1 MIIWL
6 ILQGIA
12 LEHGLILV
20 DTKYEF
26 GKAND
31 GSVVLIDE
39 VCHLLWST
47 DLSLSYTYTLMLTQ
61 SNIVVIGLHFLFW
74 NFRCTLLIQADIGLP
89 ILMMNAFRM
98 VLNLKMLIRF
108 VICYVMFANY
118 LCSII
123 TCVCVNVRFH
133 GYINVSC
140 TTCDLFSLVG
150 LCMSLRLLMVD

>member
-89 ILMMNAFRM
+89 ILMRNAFRM
-98 VLNLKMLIRF
+98 VLNLKMLIRC
-108 VICYVMFANY
+108 VICYVMFACY

-123 TCVCVNVRFH
+123 FVFVGVNVRFY
-133 GYINVSC
+133 GCI
-140 TTCDLFSLVG
+140 
-150 LCMSLRLLMVD
+150 

>member
-6 ILQGIA
+6 ILQRIA

-61 SNIVVIGLHFLFW
+61 SNIIVIGLHFLFW

-133 GYINVSC
+133 RYIHVSC

-150 LCMSLRLLMVD
+150 LCMSRRLLMVD